1 MWTSGF
7 PGLSRWLRSKESTC
21 DAEDAGD
28 PGSVSGQG
36 RSSGGEPSSSLQYS
50 CLENPMDRGAWQVT
64 VHGVTKSWTWLKWL
78 SMHACKVDREQDQG
92 YAMQTVF
99 WQIQDL
105 DVYSQWVTQ
114 SLQQCSL
121 QSSEGQCH
129 HPHIGFPVMLS
140 LVCEGDRTPVFRY
153 KKVLEIYHQWKS
165 YVKRSSLWLR
175 EV

>member
-1 MWTSGF
+1 MIVVN
-7 PGLSRWLRSKESTC
+7 WLPANTRDFRDAALILGSKRS
-21 DAEDAGD
+21 
-28 PGSVSGQG
+28 PW
-36 RSSGGEPSSSLQYS
+36 GGHGNTLQYS
-50 CLENPMDRGAWQVT
+50 CQENPMDRGAWWT
-64 VHGVTKSWTWLKWL
+64 IVHRIAKNRTRLKWL